1 MQGLEDH
8 LGDMDFKVAGTKD
21 GITALQMDI
30 KIKGITEEILRKA
43 LIQAHSARE
52 KIMKVVTDC
61 IPEPRKEVSKWAPKM
76 ATFNIDPDKIRDIIG
91 PQGKVINDIIAKC
104 NDVKIDINDDGKVVI
119 YHTDRESINKAK
131 EMIENIVR
139 VAKVGEIFEG
149 TVVRI
154 ESFGCFVNLFG
165 NVDGLCHVSKLLHT
179 RVNHPKDVVKIGQK
193 LKVIVTDIDEK
204 GRINLSHKEFEPK
217 PEKPEKVEIKIE
229 TSEENHD

>member
-1 MQGLEDH
+1 
-8 LGDMDFKVAGTKD
+8 
-21 GITALQMDI
+21 
-30 KIKGITEEILRKA
+30 
-43 LIQAHSARE
+43 
-52 KIMKVVTDC
+52 MKVVTDC

-154 ESFGCFVNLFG
+154 ESIWMF
-165 NVDGLCHVSKLLHT
+165 
-179 RVNHPKDVVKIGQK
+179 R
-193 LKVIVTDIDEK
+193 
-204 GRINLSHKEFEPK
+204 
-217 PEKPEKVEIKIE
+217 
-229 TSEENHD
+229 